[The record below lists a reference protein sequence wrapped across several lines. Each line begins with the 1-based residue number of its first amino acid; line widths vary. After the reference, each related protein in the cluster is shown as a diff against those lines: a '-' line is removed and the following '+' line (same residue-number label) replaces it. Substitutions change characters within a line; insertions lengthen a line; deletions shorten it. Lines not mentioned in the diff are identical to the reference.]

1 MNAIIIFACFLVY
14 HISIAHHKRAYTDM
28 ESGSTLLFGPQE
40 YKLRYPTWTHAVAA
54 LAFNL
59 SDRGVAGYKYY
70 QNAVP

>member
-1 MNAIIIFACFLVY
+1 
-14 HISIAHHKRAYTDM
+14 M

-59 SDRGVAGYKYY
+59 SDTTKKPVSITLSFFNGISLSFIGWQTPPTVDIIT
-70 QNAVP
+70 PEF